1 MLAVTADG
9 RGVVRVDAY
18 TPYGGRIGW
27 LREYLATRFEKQLL
41 ILQRLFVVAKS
52 ADAAH
57 LAWTTF
63 WFVASAIAVYA
74 TLRKLI
80 REIRRRRST
89 KSIPSAGS
97 RHGSASDAG
106 PSDIYEN
113 SSFTLSRTN
122 SDVRFGPL
130 DTHFERVLERFAMQD
145 GAQPSESPNKD

>member
-80 REIRRRRST
+80 REDSTPQVHEVHPFGGKSSRLCFRRGT
-89 KSIPSAGS
+89 E
-97 RHGSASDAG
+97 RHLRKFIVY
-106 PSDIYEN
+106 PE
-113 SSFTLSRTN
+113 
-122 SDVRFGPL
+122 
-130 DTHFERVLERFAMQD
+130 QD
-145 GAQPSESPNKD
+145 Q